1 MRNQDDVLGAFEAA
15 QSQHLDALIVVE
27 DPLTVSTR
35 KLIVDGAARHQ
46 LPAMYGLREF
56 AAVGG
61 FISYG
66 ANLVD
71 LYRRAAGYVDRIFKG
86 AKPAELPVQQPSTFE
101 LIINLRVAKAL
112 GIDVPPTLLARA
124 DEVIE

>member
-15 QSQHLDALIVVE
+15 QSQHPDALIVVE

-86 AKPAELPVQQPSTFE
+86 AKPAELPVQQQSTFE